1 MLKSKT
7 AFSTWVIVFSSSNS
21 RLKIFSGKLKSRWSG
36 PFTIVQVFP
45 YGTVELSQNS
55 GPNFKVNGHRIKHY
69 FGGDIPRSGRG
80 EILWVSQLSKR
91 SPYTQEEIEF
101 GGRVKRRDPKQ
112 ALRGRHPMLIQYS
125 RIVKA
130 LDSVIFN
137 SSFTSSASFWE
148 FTFEVISLNKLIELI
163 AQGIEA
169 REPLGQLF
177 RPLTQKEWPWCSQS
191 GPVPQKEETFQ
202 VVIDLVNNSSCFK
215 AFTISADV
223 LEIFMQQF
231 WYSIKKVQGT
241 DSYEFLLANKKCV
254 VNADD
259 FRTILDICPRVEGVN
274 FTDVPDDDTTLAFL
288 IKLGYKVPLYKHQPW
303 RTLAAII
310 NKCLSR
316 KTASND
322 KLHLAY
328 QIDHMKEKRSRRENM
343 PLPRFTKVII
353 THFLKLHDSLSN
365 LKYQHYHTIKDDGII
380 CRLKFV
386 RIGEDYQEYGLSIP
400 ETMLKKA
407 IKQSESYQMFI
418 KYSTG

>member
-1 MLKSKT
+1 MGDRVLL
-7 AFSTWVIVFSSSNS
+7 FNS

-148 FTFEVISLNKLIELI
+148 FIV
-163 AQGIEA
+163 A
-169 REPLGQLF
+169 RDEKWVPFSERFKVRSTNVRLE
-177 RPLTQKEWPWCSQS
+177 TT
-191 GPVPQKEETFQ
+191 VPQKEETFQ
-202 VVIDLVNNSSCFK
+202 VVIDLVKNSSCFK
-215 AFTISADV
+215 AFTISTDV

-231 WYSIKKVQGT
+231 W
-241 DSYEFLLANKKCV
+241 
-254 VNADD
+254 
-259 FRTILDICPRVEGVN
+259 TILDTCPRVEGVN
-274 FTDVPDDDTTLAFL
+274 FTDVPDDDATLAFL
-288 IKLGYKVPLYKHQPW
+288 IKLGYKGPLYKHTNMFGMFYKENVDYPELIW
-303 RTLAAII
+303 EDL
-310 NKCLSR
+310 
-316 KTASND
+316 D
-322 KLHLAY
+322 YH
-328 QIDHMKEKRSRRENM
+328 IDHEKEKRSWRENM
-343 PLPRFTKVII
+343 PFP
-353 THFLKLHDSLSN
+353 DS
-365 LKYQHYHTIKDDGII
+365 Q
-380 CRLKFV
+380 
-386 RIGEDYQEYGLSIP
+386 
-400 ETMLKKA
+400 
-407 IKQSESYQMFI
+407 
-418 KYSTG
+418 